1 MVKMYRVNDHFIN
14 RKIDIIFK
22 IFYTFRAPK
31 KSSGS
36 NATAIEAIEKIV
48 QEKKISTKINY
59 DVLRSLS
66 GPSVAS
72 TNKSEDPGELY
83 KEESDISGIFG
94 ESTLLTPELR
104 TSGLSSTSKL
114 RKNSIS
120 SMERKELNAL
130 SDKNSLPT
138 KRKLQSPRNYS
149 TKLTRNSVSCN
160 DSVGQN
166 KLSESDTDKV
176 DSREIVVETGPVDAN
191 ASSYENEEQEEFED
205 DDDEDV
211 PQSAAELLSKHR
223 GEDDA
228 EMSDFEEE
236 YY

>member
-1 MVKMYRVNDHFIN
+1 
-14 RKIDIIFK
+14 
-22 IFYTFRAPK
+22 
-31 KSSGS
+31 
-36 NATAIEAIEKIV
+36 
-48 QEKKISTKINY
+48 
-59 DVLRSLS
+59 
-66 GPSVAS
+66 
-72 TNKSEDPGELY
+72 
-83 KEESDISGIFG
+83 
-94 ESTLLTPELR
+94 
-104 TSGLSSTSKL
+104 
-114 RKNSIS
+114 
-120 SMERKELNAL
+120 MERKELNAL

-149 TKLTRNSVSCN
+149 TKVTRNSVSCS

-191 ASSYENEEQEEFED
+191 ASSYENEEQEEFEE